1 MIRRRLCLLFLLTGM
16 TLFAYS
22 QGLLFQAN
30 DKEIKERTSL
40 QIFQEGDDTLFYE
53 KLSVEL
59 LNFYSSILILF
70 GLCFLLLEGRI
81 EGENLIGKLLTY

>member
-40 QIFQEGDDTLFYE
+40 QIFQEGKYLVLRKTF
-53 KLSVEL
+53 S
-59 LNFYSSILILF
+59 
-70 GLCFLLLEGRI
+70 
-81 EGENLIGKLLTY
+81 